1 MKLKTQILLL
11 PAALFVLVAP
21 AMADKSYDVT
31 MTNAATAGSIQLQP
45 GDYHLVLDNSKVR
58 FTELKTGKEFEVD
71 AKIDNSADRKFERT
85 EIHLERVAGATL
97 ITEIRL
103 GGTKARVVFR

>member
-1 MKLKTQILLL
+1 MRLKTV
-11 PAALFVLVAP
+11 FVLLAVAFFVLIGP
-21 AMADKSYDVT
+21 ARADKSYDVT

-71 AKIDNSADRKFERT
+71 AKIDNSADRKFEST
-85 EIHLERVAGATL
+85 EIHLQRVEGATL

-103 GGTKARVVFR
+103 GGTKTRVVFR